1 MNDPMLGATEHQAIA
16 MASIVEVTSMMG
28 LRPMVSDSGANMGR
42 QAVEVIKK
50 EVESQ
55 DAEFEEWNSDVMT
68 G

>member
-16 MASIVEVTSMMG
+16 MASIIEVTSMMG
-28 LRPMVSDSGANMGR
+28 LRPMVSDNGANMGR

>member
-1 MNDPMLGATEHQAIA
+1 MLGATEHQTTAMPSIA
-16 MASIVEVTSMMG
+16 KVTSMMG
-28 LRPMVSDSGANMGR
+28 LRPRVSDSGANMDM
-42 QAVEVIKK
+42 QAVEVIRN